1 MRAPNPYISPMLL
14 GSGLDLVSISRM
26 DRFYQR
32 FQGRGLARLFTPREV
47 EYCLSLV
54 APVPSLAARFAAK
67 EAFYK
72 ASGTGVGRAG
82 GWRDVEVLR
91 LDSGRPVLCLHGRA
105 AAYAQSLQVKRIYL
119 SLSHTSEVAAATVL
133 LEG

>member
-1 MRAPNPYISPMLL
+1 
-14 GSGLDLVSISRM
+14 M

-32 FQGRGLARLFTPREV
+32 FQARGLARLFTPREV

-54 APVPSLAARFAAK
+54 TPVPSLAARFAAK

-105 AAYAQSLQVKRIYL
+105 AAYAQSLQVKRIFL
-119 SLSHTSEVAAATVL
+119 SISHTSEVAAATVL